1 MNRRLLIQ
9 GALVLTALLALTGCT
24 REETTSSLLLGGD
37 VFLARAGEPLF
48 EPTDEPWGDLLTIRE
63 AFKHSFFAV
72 NLESPLGTLTGNN
85 DQTDLSYNLCA
96 PPNSVHVL
104 SQARVDLVTMANN
117 HAQDCVD
124 SAVSTTQTL
133 DEAGIF
139 HAGGQGDVV
148 QVTISGRP
156 IAILA
161 LNDVTGSY
169 ELDFILQQVQ
179 QAAAEVD
186 LVVVSIHWGAEY
198 QAGPTQHQRELAASL
213 VDAGADIVWGHHPH
227 VLQPLEWM
235 QSKTDGHDALVLYSL
250 GNLLSDQWMLQDA
263 QKTVLVKIDFND
275 EGISKIT
282 LIAMRMEI
290 SSGQLV
296 LVHDEKD
303 LLWWKNRLN
312 FDEAGLGMVEME
324 IWRSTAP

>member
-1 MNRRLLIQ
+1 MNRKLWMQ

-24 REETTSSLLLGGD
+24 REKTTSSLLLGGD
-37 VFLARAGEPLF
+37 VFLARAGKPLF

-72 NLESPLGTLTGNN
+72 NLESPLGTLTGKS

-133 DEAGIF
+133 DEAGIL
-139 HAGGQGDVV
+139 HVGGQGDVV
-148 QVTISGRP
+148 QATISGRP

-161 LNDVTGSY
+161 LNDVSGSY
-169 ELDFILQQVQ
+169 ELDFVLQQIQ

-186 LVVVSIHWGAEY
+186 LVVV
-198 QAGPTQHQRELAASL
+198 
-213 VDAGADIVWGHHPH
+213 
-227 VLQPLEWM
+227 
-235 QSKTDGHDALVLYSL
+235 
-250 GNLLSDQWMLQDA
+250 
-263 QKTVLVKIDFND
+263 
-275 EGISKIT
+275 
-282 LIAMRMEI
+282 
-290 SSGQLV
+290 
-296 LVHDEKD
+296 
-303 LLWWKNRLN
+303 
-312 FDEAGLGMVEME
+312 
-324 IWRSTAP
+324 